1 MSVNTSNAY
10 GSITITE
17 EAIAQVAGNTALE
30 CYGVLDLVSKK
41 LSDSVMDLM
50 KKKSYSRGVR
60 VLTNGDRIY
69 IELYIVIKYGVS
81 IGAVGESLKKAIK
94 YNVEKFTGMVVDT
107 VNINVVGVRI

>member
-17 EAIAQVAGNTALE
+17 EAIAQVAGNTALD
-30 CYGVLDLVSKK
+30 CYGVVDLASRK
-41 LSDSVMDLM
+41 LSDSVLEML
-50 KKKSYSRGVR
+50 KKQSPSKGVR

-69 IELYIVIKYGVS
+69 IELYIIIKYGIS
-81 IGAVGESLKKAIK
+81 ISAVGESLKKAVK